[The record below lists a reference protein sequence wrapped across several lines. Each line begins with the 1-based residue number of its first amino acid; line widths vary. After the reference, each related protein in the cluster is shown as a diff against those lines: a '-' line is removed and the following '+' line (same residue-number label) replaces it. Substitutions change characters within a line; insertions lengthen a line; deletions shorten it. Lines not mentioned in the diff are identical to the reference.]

1 MGTTTSTTNI
11 TFTPTPASL
20 QARRLV
26 ASCEAIGVCCA
37 PVAVPRAAFGGA
49 AEGTPALRYRLIAT
63 KPLFIYEALR
73 ASRLPIA
80 WCAPTASA
88 HAHRARRS
96 RPRAPPRRRRRAR
109 RRLDVDLEFHAYP
122 SLFDGSAWGPSETHD
137 PGLGRDVLLW
147 NWQGNLSWF
156 GGRRLKAA
164 SGVAYFNKTEAAE
177 RLLLA
182 WAQAM
187 AYPPN
192 SDAPDD
198 QALDLL
204 VNNDGWIDRAA
215 YGWLPA
221 AYLRMS
227 PHHSAVAPVID
238 HDRGAP
244 VSGRGRNSPKE
255 PVLPPHALPVP
266 PPIDHSEL

>member
-1 MGTTTSTTNI
+1 M
-11 TFTPTPASL
+11 
-20 QARRLV
+20 
-26 ASCEAIGVCCA
+26 
-37 PVAVPRAAFGGA
+37 
-49 AEGTPALRYRLIAT
+49 
-63 KPLFIYEALR
+63 
-73 ASRLPIA
+73 
-80 WCAPTASA
+80 
-88 HAHRARRS
+88 
-96 RPRAPPRRRRRAR
+96 
-109 RRLDVDLEFHAYP
+109 
-122 SLFDGSAWGPSETHD
+122 
-137 PGLGRDVLLW
+137 LLW

-238 HDRGAP
+238 HDRGVPSLAE
-244 VSGRGRNSPKE
+244 GATRRRSPCCRRTRCPSRRPSTTASSDASCFRHFGAAGLE
-255 PVLPPHALPVP
+255 TQC
-266 PPIDHSEL
+266 ELGCKC

>member
-37 PVAVPRAAFGGA
+37 PVAVPRAAFAASA
-49 AEGTPALRYRLIAT
+49 AEGDPSLRYRLIAT

-80 WCAPTASA
+80 WCAPAASA
-88 HAHRARRS
+88 QAHRARRS
-96 RPRAPPRRRRRAR
+96 RPTRAATPSPPRP
-109 RRLDVDLEFHAYP
+109 RRLDVDLEFHACA
-122 SLFDGSAWGPSETHD
+122 SLFDGSAWGPSETRD
-137 PGLGRDVLLW
+137 PGLGRDVLQW

-187 AYPPN
+187 AYPPTPTRPMTRR
-192 SDAPDD
+192 STC
-198 QALDLL
+198 
-204 VNNDGWIDRAA
+204 W
-215 YGWLPA
+215 
-221 AYLRMS
+221 
-227 PHHSAVAPVID
+227 
-238 HDRGAP
+238 
-244 VSGRGRNSPKE
+244 
-255 PVLPPHALPVP
+255 
-266 PPIDHSEL
+266 